1 MFESVKKISYNI
13 ETLAEDFVSRPSS
26 LEFIIISKVY
36 LSALDN
42 HINFFS
48 GIDGAEEEVVWAF
61 GRRNS
66 WMKWL
71 CSARK
76 KELALSGSARKILAL
91 TIEAHTADMVTKND
105 WNLYFFHFS
114 KRNYRDAAAI
124 LARIWLENPFDVD
137 KLCQGFLKLKLAM
150 LSNIEPGSKMLRFNP
165 GLTLHDFVV
174 RHLQM
179 LALYS
184 SDEYEDKKENTSED
198 EWQELI
204 HAETETYIQSDK
216 VLFANEI
223 AHLKTALKMKQD
235 ILVKRRNLCS
245 PTPMNN

>member
-1 MFESVKKISYNI
+1 M
-13 ETLAEDFVSRPSS
+13 
-26 LEFIIISKVY
+26 EFNIISKVY

-42 HINFFS
+42 HIKYFS
-48 GIDGAEEEVVWAF
+48 EVVGAEEEVVWAF

-66 WMKWL
+66 WLKWL
-71 CSARK
+71 CVARK
-76 KELALSGSARKILAL
+76 KELALSNVRSAHNLLAL
-91 TIEAHTADMVTKND
+91 TIEAHTAEMVAKND

-124 LARIWLENPFDVD
+124 LARIWIENPFDVD

-150 LSNIEPGSKMLRFNP
+150 LSNNEPGSKMLRFNP
-165 GLTLHDFVV
+165 SLTLHDFIV

-184 SDEYEDKKENTSED
+184 RDEYEDKKENTSEE

-204 HAETETYIQSDK
+204 HTETDAYIQADK
-216 VLFANEI
+216 VLFAHEI
-223 AHLKTALKMKQD
+223 DHLKKALKMEED
-235 ILVKRRNLCS
+235 ILTKRRNLCS
-245 PTPMNN
+245 PTPMN

>member
-1 MFESVKKISYNI
+1 M
-13 ETLAEDFVSRPSS
+13 
-26 LEFIIISKVY
+26 EFIIISKVY

-42 HINFFS
+42 HIKFFS

-76 KELALSGSARKILAL
+76 KELALSRVRSAHNLLAL
-91 TIEAHTADMVTKND
+91 TIEAHTAEMVSKND

-124 LARIWLENPFDVD
+124 LARIWIENPFDVD
-137 KLCQGFLKLKLAM
+137 KLCKGFLKLKLAM
-150 LSNIEPGSKMLRFNP
+150 LSNNEPGSKMLRFNP
-165 GLTLHDFVV
+165 GLTLHDFIV

-184 SDEYEDKKENTSED
+184 SDEYEDKKVNTSEE
-198 EWQELI
+198 EWQDLI
-204 HAETETYIQSDK
+204 HAETEAYIQSDK

-223 AHLKTALKMKQD
+223 EHLKTALRMEED
-235 ILVKRRNLCS
+235 ILTKRRNLCS
-245 PTPMNN
+245 PAPMN